1 MLSAELSIF
10 VYISTILPLFSYLYT
25 FIYFLWFFAFWIIL
39 CFLFL
44 VAPCSEI
51 CVGKYCLPV
60 FSFFSFFFF
69 VFCSSVQRIC
79 YIFSLSLSL
88 SLSLYCVLYCL
99 LALYLLFVV
108 FFVFWS
114 LSFSVFLGSCLVLT
128 RYLFFYSFNVFCAS
142 LILSIVD
149 LFSFF
154 FQ

>member
-25 FIYFLWFFAFWIIL
+25 FIYFLWFSAFWIIL

-51 CVGKYCLPV
+51 CVSKYCLPV
-60 FSFFSFFFF
+60 FSFFFALLFNEFATSF
-69 VFCSSVQRIC
+69 
-79 YIFSLSLSL
+79 LSLC
-88 SLSLYCVLYCL
+88 LSLYCLLYCL

-114 LSFSVFLGSCLVLT
+114 LPFSVFLGSCLALT
-128 RYLFFYSFNVFCAS
+128 RYLFFYSFNVFCSS